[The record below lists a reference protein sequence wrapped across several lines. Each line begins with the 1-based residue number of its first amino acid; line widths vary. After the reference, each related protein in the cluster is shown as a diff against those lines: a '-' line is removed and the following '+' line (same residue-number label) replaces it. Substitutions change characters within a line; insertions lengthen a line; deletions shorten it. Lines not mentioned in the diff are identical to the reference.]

1 MKGQFNQSW
10 DEQEVVGNL
19 LETKNLKENL
29 NSQPTDERMGGQ
41 MDRQTAEQTDIEQF
55 DRRMNV

>member
-1 MKGQFNQSW
+1 LKGQFNQSW